1 MIYLIYNKEGE
12 LIDVMNF
19 SSVEEAI
26 QYSKLNPSSEL
37 TLANKDAFFFNSEEE
52 DEDYCDDP
60 LI

>member
-37 TLANKDAFFFNSEEE
+37 TLANKDTFFSNSEEE